1 MEIITKFSP
10 FILFYIMLGIGMSV
24 NIKNFVEILKN
35 LKVLLI
41 GLTSQII
48 ILPCIGFL
56 FAIFATN
63 DPVLKVGIILI
74 TSMPSAVSS
83 NYITK
88 LANGNIALSVS
99 LTAVS
104 AILSFITIP
113 FIFIVVSPMI
123 ISDSTVLQDLNF
135 KKVSISLLF
144 MTTVPVLIGIFVNT
158 KFSIFVE
165 KINKFFSYSS
175 LFLFLLI
182 IIGAW
187 ISEWSIVIELYKSI
201 GFLLLFLTMTIL
213 IIANILVSVFN
224 LNLQNKRT
232 IIIETLIQNGAM
244 AIIVGELTLGFG
256 VGYMSVAAVY
266 ALLQYKILFLLWA
279 TNNFFKKINNS

>member
-1 MEIITKFSP
+1 MEIITKFAP
-10 FILFYIMLGIGMSV
+10 FVLFYIMLGIGMSV
-24 NIKNFVEILKN
+24 NLKNFVNVLKN
-35 LKVLLI
+35 LKILLI

-48 ILPCIGFL
+48 ILPSIGFL
-56 FAIFATN
+56 FAIFLTN

-113 FIFIVVSPMI
+113 FIFIVVSPLI
-123 ISDSTVLQDLNF
+123 ISESNVLQDLNF
-135 KKVSISLLF
+135 LKMSIGLLF
-144 MTTVPVLIGIFVNT
+144 MTTVPVLIGIFINT
-158 KFSIFVE
+158 KFFLFVE

-182 IIGAW
+182 IIQAW
-187 ISEWSIVIELYKSI
+187 ISEWSTVIELYKSI
-201 GFLLLFLTMTIL
+201 GFLLLSLTVVIL
-213 IIANILVSVFN
+213 IIANILVNVFN
-224 LNLQNKRT
+224 LNLENKRT
-232 IIIETLIQNGAM
+232 IILETLIQNGAM

-256 VGYMSVAAVY
+256 AGYMSVAAVY
-266 ALLQYKILFLLWA
+266 ALLQYKLLCVWWA
-279 TNNFFKKINNS
+279 TKKFATNI

>member
-1 MEIITKFSP
+1 
-10 FILFYIMLGIGMSV
+10 
-24 NIKNFVEILKN
+24 
-35 LKVLLI
+35 
-41 GLTSQII
+41 
-48 ILPCIGFL
+48 
-56 FAIFATN
+56 
-63 DPVLKVGIILI
+63 
-74 TSMPSAVSS
+74 MPSAVSS

-88 LANGNIALSVS
+88 LANGNIALSIS

-123 ISDSTVLQDLNF
+123 ISDTTVLRDLIF
-135 KKVSISLLF
+135 LKVSMGLLF
-144 MTTVPVLIGIFVNT
+144 MTTVPVLIGIFINT

-175 LFLFLLI
+175 LFLFLFI

-187 ISEWSIVIELYKSI
+187 ISEWSSVIELYKSI
-201 GFLLLFLTMTIL
+201 GFLLLSLTVAIL
-213 IIANILVSVFN
+213 IIVIILVNVFN
-224 LNLQNKRT
+224 LNLQNKKT

-256 VGYMSVAAVY
+256 AGYISVAAIY
-266 ALLQYKILFLLWA
+266 ALLQYKLLCVWWA
-279 TNNFFKKINNS
+279 TKKFVTNI

>member
-1 MEIITKFSP
+1 MEIVSKLAP
-10 FILFYIMLGIGMSV
+10 FALFYIMLGIGMST
-24 NIKNFVEILKN
+24 NIKNFVEVLKN

-99 LTAVS
+99 LTAIS

-113 FIFIVVSPMI
+113 FIFIVILPVI
-123 ISDSTVLQDLNF
+123 ISDITVLQDLNF
-135 KKVSISLLF
+135 LKVSVGLLL
-144 MTTVPVLIGIFVNT
+144 MTTLPVLIGIFINT
-158 KFSIFVE
+158 KFSIFAE

-175 LFLFLLI
+175 FFLFLFI
-182 IIGAW
+182 IFGAW
-187 ISEWSIVIELYKSI
+187 ISEWSTVNELYKSI
-201 GFLLLFLTMTIL
+201 GFLLLSLAALVL
-213 IIANILVSVFN
+213 IIVNILVNVFN

-244 AIIVGELTLGFG
+244 AIIVGELTLGLG
-256 VGYMSVAAVY
+256 SGYMSVAAIY
-266 ALLQYKILFLLWA
+266 ALLQYKILLVWWA
-279 TNNFFKKINNS
+279 TKKFATNL

>member
-1 MEIITKFSP
+1 MEIVTKFAP
-10 FILFYIMLGIGMSV
+10 FILFYIMLGIGMST
-24 NIKNFVEILKN
+24 NIKNFVEVLKN

-41 GLTSQII
+41 GLISQII
-48 ILPCIGFL
+48 ILPSIGFL
-56 FAIFATN
+56 FTIFLTN
-63 DPVLKVGIILI
+63 DPVMKVGIILI

-123 ISDSTVLQDLNF
+123 ISDTTVLRDLNF
-135 KKVSISLLF
+135 LKVSIGLLF
-144 MTTVPVLIGIFVNT
+144 MTTVPVLIGIFINT

-175 LFLFLLI
+175 FFLFLFI

-187 ISEWSIVIELYKSI
+187 ISEWSTVIELYKSI
-201 GFLLLFLTMTIL
+201 GFLLLSLTVAIL
-213 IIANILVSVFN
+213 IIANILVNVFD

-244 AIIVGELTLGFG
+244 AIIVGKLTRGFG
-256 VGYMSVAAVY
+256 AGYMSVAAVY
-266 ALLQYKILFLLWA
+266 ALLQYKLLCVWWA
-279 TNNFFKKINNS
+279 TKKFTTNI

>member
-1 MEIITKFSP
+1 MLIITKIAP
-10 FILFYIMLGIGMSV
+10 FVLFYIMLGIGMST
-24 NIKNFVEILKN
+24 NIKNFVEVFKN
-35 LKVLLI
+35 LKFLLI

-63 DPVLKVGIILI
+63 DPVMKVGIILI

-88 LANGNIALSVS
+88 LVNGNIALSVS
-99 LTAVS
+99 LTAIS

-123 ISDSTVLQDLNF
+123 ISEITVLQDLKF
-135 KKVSISLLF
+135 LKMSVGLLL
-144 MTTVPVLIGIFVNT
+144 MTTVPVLIGIFINT

-175 LFLFLLI
+175 LFLFLFI
-182 IIGAW
+182 IIRAW
-187 ISEWSIVIELYKSI
+187 ISEWSTVIELYKSI
-201 GFLLLFLTMTIL
+201 GFLLLSLTVAIL
-213 IIANILVSVFN
+213 IIVNILVNVFN
-224 LNLQNKRT
+224 LNLQNRRT

-244 AIIVGELTLGFG
+244 AIIVGELSLGFG
-256 VGYMSVAAVY
+256 TGYLSVAAIY
-266 ALLQYKILFLLWA
+266 ALLQYKIFCIWWA
-279 TNNFFKKINNS
+279 TKKFVKNI

>member
-1 MEIITKFSP
+1 MEIVTKFAP
-10 FILFYIMLGIGMSV
+10 FALFYIMLGIGMST
-24 NIKNFVEILKN
+24 NIKNFFEILKN

-56 FAIFATN
+56 FAIFVTN
-63 DPVLKVGIILI
+63 DPMLKIGIILI

-99 LTAVS
+99 LTAIS

-113 FIFIVVSPMI
+113 FIFIVISPMI
-123 ISDSTVLQDLNF
+123 ISEITVLQDLKF
-135 KKVSISLLF
+135 LKMSVGLLF
-144 MTTVPVLIGIFVNT
+144 MTTVPVLIGIFINT
-158 KFSIFVE
+158 KFSIFTE

-182 IIGAW
+182 IFGAW
-187 ISEWSIVIELYKSI
+187 ISEWSVVNELYKSI
-201 GFLLLFLTMTIL
+201 GFLLLSLTLFIL
-213 IIANILVSVFN
+213 IIVNILVNVFN
-224 LNLQNKRT
+224 LN
-232 IIIETLIQNGAM
+232 
-244 AIIVGELTLGFG
+244 
-256 VGYMSVAAVY
+256 
-266 ALLQYKILFLLWA
+266 YKI
-279 TNNFFKKINNS
+279 KEQSS

>member
-10 FILFYIMLGIGMSV
+10 FVLFYIMLGIGMST
-24 NIKNFVEILKN
+24 NIKNFVEIFKN

-83 NYITK
+83 NYISK

-99 LTAVS
+99 LTAIS

-113 FIFIVVSPMI
+113 FIFIVISPMI
-123 ISDSTVLQDLNF
+123 ISENNVLQDLKF
-135 KKVSISLLF
+135 LKMSGGLLL
-144 MTTVPVLIGIFVNT
+144 MTTVPVFIGIFIRT
-158 KFSIFVE
+158 KFSIFAE
-165 KINKFFSYSS
+165 KISKFFSYSS

-187 ISEWSIVIELYKSI
+187 ISEWSSVNELYKSI
-201 GFLLLFLTMTIL
+201 GFLLLVLTLAIL
-213 IIANILVSVFN
+213 IIVNILVNVFN
-224 LNLQNKRT
+224 LNLQNKKT
-232 IIIETLIQNGAM
+232 IIIETLIQNGSM

-256 VGYMSVAAVY
+256 AGYMSVAAIY
-266 ALLQYKILFLLWA
+266 ALMQYKILLIWWG
-279 TNNFFKKINNS
+279 TKKFALNKQ

>member
-1 MEIITKFSP
+1 MEIITKFGP
-10 FILFYIMLGIGMSV
+10 FALFYIMLGIGMST
-24 NIKNFVEILKN
+24 NIKNFVEVLKN

-56 FAIFATN
+56 FAIFATS
-63 DPVLKVGIILI
+63 DPVLKIGIILI

-113 FIFIVVSPMI
+113 FIFIVVSPII
-123 ISDSTVLQDLNF
+123 ISDITVFQDLNF
-135 KKVSISLLF
+135 LKMSIGLLF
-144 MTTVPVLIGIFVNT
+144 MTTVPVFIGILINI
-158 KFSIFVE
+158 KFSIFVK
-165 KINKFFSYSS
+165 KINKFFSISS
-175 LFLFLLI
+175 FFLFLFI

-187 ISEWSIVIELYKSI
+187 ISEWSTVIELYKSI
-201 GFLLLFLTMTIL
+201 GFLLLPLTVIIL
-213 IIANILVSVFN
+213 IIANILVNVFD

-244 AIIVGELTLGFG
+244 AIIIGEFTLGLG
-256 VGYMSVAAVY
+256 AGYMSVAAVY
-266 ALLQYKILFLLWA
+266 ALLQYKLLCVWWA
-279 TNNFFKKINNS
+279 TKKFVTNI

>member
-1 MEIITKFSP
+1 MEIVTKFAP
-10 FILFYIMLGIGMSV
+10 FVLFYIMLGVGMST
-24 NIKNFVEILKN
+24 NIKNFFEILKN
-35 LKVLLI
+35 LKILLI

-63 DPVLKVGIILI
+63 DPVLKLGIILI
-74 TSMPSAVSS
+74 TAMPSAISS

-123 ISDSTVLQDLNF
+123 ISEITVLQDL
-135 KKVSISLLF
+135 KLLKVSIGLLF
-144 MTTVPVLIGIFVNT
+144 MTTVPVLIGIFINT
-158 KFSIFVE
+158 KFSKFVE

-175 LFLFLLI
+175 LFLFLLVI
-182 IIGAW
+182 MGAW
-187 ISEWSIVIELYKSI
+187 ISEWSTVIELYKSI
-201 GFLLLFLTMTIL
+201 GFLLVLLTATIL
-213 IIANILVSVFN
+213 VIVNILVNVFT
-224 LNLQNKRT
+224 LNLENKKT

-244 AIIVGELTLGFG
+244 AIIVAESLLGFG
-256 VGYMSVAAVY
+256 GGYMSVAAVY
-266 ALLQYKILFLLWA
+266 ALLQYKLLLIWWG
-279 TNNFFKKINNS
+279 TKKFALNKQ

>member
-1 MEIITKFSP
+1 MEVVTKFAP
-10 FILFYIMLGIGMSV
+10 FALFYIMLGIGMST
-24 NIKNFVEILKN
+24 NIKNFVEIFKN
-35 LKVLLI
+35 LKFLLI

-123 ISDSTVLQDLNF
+123 ISEITILQDLNF
-135 KKVSISLLF
+135 KKLSMSLLF
-144 MTTVPVLIGIFVNT
+144 MTTVPVLIGILINA
-158 KFSIFVE
+158 KFTIFVE

-175 LFLFLLI
+175 LFLFLFI
-182 IIGAW
+182 IFGAW
-187 ISEWSIVIELYKSI
+187 ISEWSSVIELYKSI
-201 GFLLLFLTMTIL
+201 GFLLLSLTVAIL
-213 IIANILVSVFN
+213 IIVNILVNVFN

-256 VGYMSVAAVY
+256 AGYMSVAAVY
-266 ALLQYKILFLLWA
+266 ALLQYKLLCVWWA
-279 TNNFFKKINNS
+279 TKKFATNI

>member
-1 MEIITKFSP
+1 MEIVTKFAP
-10 FILFYIMLGIGMSV
+10 FVLFYIMLGIGMST

-41 GLTSQII
+41 GLISQII

-113 FIFIVVSPMI
+113 FIFFVVSPMI
-123 ISDSTVLQDLNF
+123 ISEATILQDLNF
-135 KKVSISLLF
+135 LKMSVGLLL
-144 MTTVPVLIGIFVNT
+144 MTTVPVLIGIIINT
-158 KFSIFVE
+158 RFSIFAE
-165 KINKFFSYSS
+165 KISKFFSYSS
-175 LFLFLLI
+175 LFLFLLVI
-182 IIGAW
+182 FGAW
-187 ISEWSIVIELYKSI
+187 ISEWSTINQLYKSL
-201 GFLLLFLTMTIL
+201 GLLLVFLTATIL
-213 IIANILVSVFN
+213 IIVNILVNIFN

-244 AIIVGELTLGFG
+244 AIIVGELILGFG
-256 VGYMSVAAVY
+256 DGYMSVAAVY
-266 ALLQYKILFLLWA
+266 ALLQYKLLSIWWA
-279 TNNFFKKINNS
+279 TKKFATNI

>member
-1 MEIITKFSP
+1 MEIVSKFGP
-10 FILFYIMLGIGMSV
+10 FVLFYIMLGIGMST
-24 NIKNFVEILKN
+24 NIKSFVEVLKN

-88 LANGNIALSVS
+88 LVNGNIALSVS

-104 AILSFITIP
+104 AILSFVTIP
-113 FIFIVVSPMI
+113 FIFIVVSPLI
-123 ISDSTVLQDLNF
+123 ISESATLQDLKF
-135 KKVSISLLF
+135 LKMSVGLLL
-144 MTTVPVLIGIFVNT
+144 MTTVPVLIGIFINI

-165 KINKFFSYSS
+165 KISKFFSYSS
-175 LFLFLLI
+175 LFLFLI
-182 IIGAW
+182 IILGAW
-187 ISEWSIVIELYKSI
+187 ISEWSSVIELYKSI
-201 GFLLLFLTMTIL
+201 GFLLLSLTVAIL
-213 IIANILVSVFN
+213 IIVNIFVNVFN

-244 AIIVGELTLGFG
+244 AIIIGEFTLGLG
-256 VGYMSVAAVY
+256 AGYMSVAAVY
-266 ALLQYKILFLLWA
+266 ALLQYKLLCVWWA
-279 TNNFFKKINNS
+279 TKKFATNI

>member
-1 MEIITKFSP
+1 MEIVTKFAP
-10 FILFYIMLGIGMSV
+10 FVLFYIMLGVGMGT
-24 NIKNFVEILKN
+24 NIKNFFEILKN

-83 NYITK
+83 NYISK
-88 LANGNIALSVS
+88 LVNGNIALSVS
-99 LTAVS
+99 LTAIS

-113 FIFIVVSPMI
+113 FIFIVISPMI
-123 ISDSTVLQDLNF
+123 ISENNVLQDLKF
-135 KKVSISLLF
+135 LKMSGGLLL
-144 MTTVPVLIGIFVNT
+144 MTTVPVFIGIFIRT
-158 KFSIFVE
+158 KFSIFAE
-165 KINKFFSYSS
+165 KISKFFSYSS

-187 ISEWSIVIELYKSI
+187 ISEWSSVNELYKSI
-201 GFLLLFLTMTIL
+201 GFLLLVLTLAIL
-213 IIANILVSVFN
+213 IIVNILVNVFN
-224 LNLQNKRT
+224 LNLQNKKT
-232 IIIETLIQNGAM
+232 IIIETLIQNGSM

-256 VGYMSVAAVY
+256 TGYMSVAAIY
-266 ALLQYKILFLLWA
+266 ALLQYKILCVWWA
-279 TNNFFKKINNS
+279 TKKFAINM

>member
-1 MEIITKFSP
+1 MEIITKLAP
-10 FILFYIMLGIGMSV
+10 FALFYIMLGIGMST
-24 NIKNFVEILKN
+24 NIKNFGEILKN

-48 ILPCIGFL
+48 ILPCVGFL

-63 DPVLKVGIILI
+63 DPVLKIGIILI
-74 TSMPSAVSS
+74 TSMPSAVTS

-99 LTAVS
+99 LTTIS

-113 FIFIVVSPMI
+113 FIFIVILPVI
-123 ISDSTVLQDLNF
+123 ISDITVLQDLNF
-135 KKVSISLLF
+135 LKVSVGLLL
-144 MTTVPVLIGIFVNT
+144 MTTVPVLIGIFINT
-158 KFSIFVE
+158 KFSIFAE

-182 IIGAW
+182 IFGAW
-187 ISEWSIVIELYKSI
+187 ISEWSTVNELYKSI
-201 GFLLLFLTMTIL
+201 GFLLLSLTVLIL
-213 IIANILVSVFN
+213 IIVNILVNVFN
-224 LNLQNKRT
+224 LKLQNKRT

-244 AIIVGELTLGFG
+244 AIIIGELTLGFG
-256 VGYMSVAAVY
+256 AGYMSVAAIY
-266 ALLQYKILFLLWA
+266 ALLQYKLLCIWWA
-279 TNNFFKKINNS
+279 AKKFAKNI

>member
-1 MEIITKFSP
+1 MEIITKFAP
-10 FILFYIMLGIGMSV
+10 FALFYIMLGIGMST

-56 FAIFATN
+56 FASFVSN

-88 LANGNIALSVS
+88 LVNGNIALSVS

-123 ISDSTVLQDLNF
+123 ISEITILQDLNF
-135 KKVSISLLF
+135 KKLSMSLLF
-144 MTTVPVLIGIFVNT
+144 MTTVPVLIGILINA
-158 KFSIFVE
+158 KFTIFVE

-175 LFLFLLI
+175 LFLFLFI
-182 IIGAW
+182 IFGAW
-187 ISEWSIVIELYKSI
+187 ISEWSSVIELYKSI
-201 GFLLLFLTMTIL
+201 GFLLLSLTVAIL
-213 IIANILVSVFN
+213 IIVNIFVNVFN

-256 VGYMSVAAVY
+256 SGYMSVAAIY
-266 ALLQYKILFLLWA
+266 ALLQYKLLCVWWG
-279 TNNFFKKINNS
+279 TKKFVINI

>member
-1 MEIITKFSP
+1 MEIISKFAP
-10 FILFYIMLGIGMSV
+10 FALFYIMLGIGMST

-56 FAIFATN
+56 FASFVSN

-88 LANGNIALSVS
+88 LVNGNIALSVS

-123 ISDSTVLQDLNF
+123 ISDNTALQDLNF
-135 KKVSISLLF
+135 LKVSIGLIFISTL
-144 MTTVPVLIGIFVNT
+144 PVFIGMFVNT

-175 LFLFLLI
+175 IFLFLFI
-182 IIGAW
+182 IIAAW
-187 ISEWSIVIELYKSI
+187 ISEWSTVIELYKSI
-201 GFLLLFLTMTIL
+201 GFLLLSLTVVIL
-213 IIANILVSVFN
+213 IIANILVNVFD

-232 IIIETLIQNGAM
+232 IILETLIQNGAM

-256 VGYMSVAAVY
+256 SGYMSVAAVY
-266 ALLQYKILFLLWA
+266 ALLQYKILLLLSVFQF
-279 TNNFFKKINNS
+279 NYKKYL

>member
-1 MEIITKFSP
+1 MEIITKLAP
-10 FILFYIMLGIGMSV
+10 FALFYIMLGIGMST
-24 NIKNFVEILKN
+24 NIKNFGEILKN

-48 ILPCIGFL
+48 ILPCVGFL

-63 DPVLKVGIILI
+63 DPVLKIGIILI

-99 LTAVS
+99 LTAIS

-113 FIFIVVSPMI
+113 FIFIVILPVI
-123 ISDSTVLQDLNF
+123 ISEITVLQELRF
-135 KKVSISLLF
+135 LKMSVGLLL
-144 MTTVPVLIGIFVNT
+144 MTTVPVLIGIFIDT
-158 KFSIFVE
+158 KFSIFAE
-165 KINKFFSYSS
+165 KISKFFSYSS
-175 LFLFLLI
+175 LFLFLLVI
-182 IIGAW
+182 FGAW
-187 ISEWSIVIELYKSI
+187 ISEWSTINELYKSI
-201 GFLLLFLTMTIL
+201 GFLLLCLTVTIL
-213 IIANILVSVFN
+213 IIANILVNVLN

-232 IIIETLIQNGAM
+232 IVIETLIQNGAM

-256 VGYMSVAAVY
+256 TGYMSVAAIY
-266 ALLQYKILFLLWA
+266 ALIQYKLLCVWWA
-279 TNNFFKKINNS
+279 SKKFVTNI

>member
-1 MEIITKFSP
+1 MEIVTKFAP
-10 FILFYIMLGIGMSV
+10 FVLFYIMLGVGMST

-41 GLTSQII
+41 GLISQII

-83 NYITK
+83 NYISK

-99 LTAVS
+99 LTAIS

-113 FIFIVVSPMI
+113 FIFIVISPMI
-123 ISDSTVLQDLNF
+123 ISENTVLQDLKF
-135 KKVSISLLF
+135 LKMSGGLLL
-144 MTTVPVLIGIFVNT
+144 MTTVPVFIGIFIST
-158 KFSIFVE
+158 KFSIFAE
-165 KINKFFSYSS
+165 KISKFFSYSS
-175 LFLFLLI
+175 LFLFLLVI
-182 IIGAW
+182 FAAW
-187 ISEWSIVIELYKSI
+187 ISEWSTINQLYKSL
-201 GFLLLFLTMTIL
+201 GLLLVFLTATIL
-213 IIANILVSVFN
+213 IIVNILVNIFN

-232 IIIETLIQNGAM
+232 IIIEALIQNGAM

-256 VGYMSVAAVY
+256 AGYMSVAAVY
-266 ALLQYKILFLLWA
+266 ALMQYKILLIWWG
-279 TNNFFKKINNS
+279 TKKFALNKQ

>member
-1 MEIITKFSP
+1 MEIITKFAP
-10 FILFYIMLGIGMSV
+10 FALFYIMLGIGMRT
-24 NIKNFVEILKN
+24 NIKNFVEIFKN

-41 GLTSQII
+41 GLISQII

-63 DPVLKVGIILI
+63 NPVLKVGIILI

-104 AILSFITIP
+104 TILSFITIP
-113 FIFIVVSPMI
+113 FIFIVISPMI
-123 ISDSTVLQDLNF
+123 ISEGTILQDLNF
-135 KKVSISLLF
+135 LKVSLGLLL
-144 MTTVPVLIGIFVNT
+144 MTTVPVFIGIFINT
-158 KFSIFVE
+158 KFSIFVK
-165 KINKFFSYSS
+165 KISKFFSYSS

-182 IIGAW
+182 IFGAW
-187 ISEWSIVIELYKSI
+187 ISEWSTLNELYKSL
-201 GFLLLFLTMTIL
+201 GFLLLSLTVSIL
-213 IIANILVSVFN
+213 ITVNILVNLFN

-232 IIIETLIQNGAM
+232 IILETLIQNGAM
-244 AIIVGELTLGFG
+244 AILVGELTLGFG
-256 VGYMSVAAVY
+256 DGYMSVAAIY
-266 ALLQYKILFLLWA
+266 ALLQYKLLLAWWA
-279 TNNFFKKINNS
+279 RNKFAVSI

>member
-1 MEIITKFSP
+1 MEIIPKFAP
-10 FILFYIMLGIGMSV
+10 FVLFYIMLGIGMST
-24 NIKNFVEILKN
+24 NIKSFVEVFKN

-41 GLTSQII
+41 GLISQII

-63 DPVLKVGIILI
+63 DPVFKVGIILI

-123 ISDSTVLQDLNF
+123 ISEITVMQDLKF
-135 KKVSISLLF
+135 LKMSVGLLL
-144 MTTVPVLIGIFVNT
+144 MTTVPVLIGIFINT
-158 KFSIFVE
+158 KFPIFVE
-165 KINKFFSYSS
+165 KIKSFFSYSS

-187 ISEWSIVIELYKSI
+187 IAEWLTVIELYKSI
-201 GFLLLFLTMTIL
+201 GFLLGFLTAVIL
-213 IIANILVSVFN
+213 IIANILVNVFN

-232 IIIETLIQNGAM
+232 IILETLIQNGAM

-256 VGYMSVAAVY
+256 SGYMSIAAIY
-266 ALLQYKILFLLWA
+266 ALLQYKILCAWWL
-279 TNNFFKKINNS
+279 TKKFASST

>member
-1 MEIITKFSP
+1 MEIITKFAP
-10 FILFYIMLGIGMSV
+10 LALFYIMLGIGMST
-24 NIKNFVEILKN
+24 NIKNFVEVLKN
-35 LKVLLI
+35 LKVLII
-41 GLTSQII
+41 GLTSQVI

-99 LTAVS
+99 LTAIS

-123 ISDSTVLQDLNF
+123 LSESAVLQDLSF
-135 KKVSISLLF
+135 LKMSVALLL
-144 MTTVPVLIGIFVNT
+144 MTTVPVLIGIFINT
-158 KFSIFVE
+158 KFSIFTK

-182 IIGAW
+182 IFGAW
-187 ISEWSIVIELYKSI
+187 ISEWSTVNELYKSI
-201 GFLLLFLTMTIL
+201 GFLLLSLTVLIL
-213 IIANILVSVFN
+213 IIVNILVNVFN

-256 VGYMSVAAVY
+256 AGYISVAAIY
-266 ALLQYKILFLLWA
+266 ALLQYKILCIWWA
-279 TNNFFKKINNS
+279 TKKFATNT

>member
-1 MEIITKFSP
+1 MEIITKFAP
-10 FILFYIMLGIGMSV
+10 FALFYIMLGIGMST

-99 LTAVS
+99 LTAIS

-123 ISDSTVLQDLNF
+123 ISDATVLQDLNF
-135 KKVSISLLF
+135 LKVGIRLLF
-144 MTTVPVLIGIFVNT
+144 MTTVPVLIGIFINT
-158 KFSIFVE
+158 KFSIFTE

-175 LFLFLLI
+175 FFLFLLI

>member
-1 MEIITKFSP
+1 MEIVTKFAP
-10 FILFYIMLGIGMSV
+10 FVLFYIMLGIGMST

-41 GLTSQII
+41 GLISQII

-56 FAIFATN
+56 FAIFVTN
-63 DPVLKVGIILI
+63 DPALKVGIILI

-123 ISDSTVLQDLNF
+123 ISEATILQDLNF
-135 KKVSISLLF
+135 LKMSVGLLL
-144 MTTVPVLIGIFVNT
+144 MTTVPVLIGIIINT
-158 KFSIFVE
+158 RFSIFAE
-165 KINKFFSYSS
+165 KISKFFSYSS
-175 LFLFLLI
+175 LFLFLLVI
-182 IIGAW
+182 FGAW
-187 ISEWSIVIELYKSI
+187 ISEWSTINQLYKSL
-201 GFLLLFLTMTIL
+201 GLLLVFLTATIL
-213 IIANILVSVFN
+213 IIVNILVNIFN

-244 AIIVGELTLGFG
+244 AVIVGELILGFG
-256 VGYMSVAAVY
+256 GGYMSVAAVY
-266 ALLQYKILFLLWA
+266 ALLQYKLLSIWWA
-279 TNNFFKKINNS
+279 TKKFATNI

>member
-1 MEIITKFSP
+1 MEIVLKFAP
-10 FILFYIMLGIGMSV
+10 AGLFYIMLGIGMST
-24 NIKNFVEILKN
+24 NIKDFVDILKN

-104 AILSFITIP
+104 AILSFLTIP

-123 ISDSTVLQDLNF
+123 IGEINVLQDLNF
-135 KKVSISLLF
+135 LKMSVGLLL
-144 MTTVPVLIGIFVNT
+144 MTTVPVLVGMFINS
-158 KFSIFVE
+158 KFSIFAE
-165 KINKFFSYSS
+165 KISKFFSYSS
-175 LFLFLLI
+175 FFLFLLVI
-182 IIGAW
+182 FGAW
-187 ISEWSIVIELYKSI
+187 ISEWSTVYKLYKSI
-201 GFLLLFLTMTIL
+201 GFLLASFTVTIL
-213 IIANILVSVFN
+213 IIVNILVNIFN
-224 LNLQNKRT
+224 LNLQNRRT

-256 VGYMSVAAVY
+256 GGYMSVAVIY
-266 ALLQYKILFLLWA
+266 ALLQYKILCIWWG
-279 TNNFFKKINNS
+279 TKKFVKSI

>member
-1 MEIITKFSP
+1 MEIVTKFAP
-10 FILFYIMLGIGMSV
+10 FVLFYIMLGIGMSV
-24 NIKNFVEILKN
+24 NKKNFVDVFKN
-35 LKVLLI
+35 LNVLLI

-48 ILPCIGFL
+48 ILPFIGFL
-56 FAIFATN
+56 FAIFLTN

-113 FIFIVVSPMI
+113 FIFIVVSPLI
-123 ISDSTVLQDLNF
+123 ISEGNALQDLKF
-135 KKVSISLLF
+135 LKMSIHLLF
-144 MTTVPVLIGIFVNT
+144 MTTIPVLIGIFINT
-158 KFSIFVE
+158 NFFIFVK
-165 KINKFFSYSS
+165 KINNFFSYSS

-182 IIGAW
+182 IIQAW
-187 ISEWSIVIELYKSI
+187 ISEWSTVIELYKSI
-201 GFLLLFLTMTIL
+201 GFLLLSLTVVIL
-213 IIANILVSVFN
+213 IIANIFVNVFN
-224 LNLQNKRT
+224 LNLENKRT
-232 IIIETLIQNGAM
+232 IILETLIQNGAM

-256 VGYMSVAAVY
+256 AGYMSVAAVY
-266 ALLQYKILFLLWA
+266 ALLQYKLLCVWWV
-279 TNNFFKKINNS
+279 TKKFVINI

>member
-1 MEIITKFSP
+1 MEIITKFAP
-10 FILFYIMLGIGMSV
+10 FALFYIMLGIGMST
-24 NIKNFVEILKN
+24 NIKSLVEAFKN

-56 FAIFATN
+56 FAVFATN
-63 DPVLKVGIILI
+63 DPVLKLGIILI

-113 FIFIVVSPMI
+113 FIFIVVSPLI
-123 ISDSTVLQDLNF
+123 ISESNVLQDLNF
-135 KKVSISLLF
+135 LKMSIGLLF
-144 MTTVPVLIGIFVNT
+144 MTTVPVLIGIFINT
-158 KFSIFVE
+158 KFFLFVE

-182 IIGAW
+182 IIQAW
-187 ISEWSIVIELYKSI
+187 ISEWSTVIELYKSI
-201 GFLLLFLTMTIL
+201 GFLLLSLTVVIL
-213 IIANILVSVFN
+213 IIANILVNVFN
-224 LNLQNKRT
+224 LNLENKRT
-232 IIIETLIQNGAM
+232 IILETLIQNGAM
-244 AIIVGELTLGFG
+244 AIIVGELILGFG
-256 VGYMSVAAVY
+256 GGYMSVAAVY
-266 ALLQYKILFLLWA
+266 ALLQYKLLSIWWA
-279 TNNFFKKINNS
+279 TKKFATNI

>member
-1 MEIITKFSP
+1 MEIVTKFAP
-10 FILFYIMLGIGMSV
+10 FVLFYIMLGVGMGT
-24 NIKNFVEILKN
+24 NIKNFFEILKN

-83 NYITK
+83 NYISK

-99 LTAVS
+99 LTAIS

-113 FIFIVVSPMI
+113 FIFIVISPLIVSEV
-123 ISDSTVLQDLNF
+123 TVLQDLKF
-135 KKVSISLLF
+135 LKLSVGLLL
-144 MTTVPVLIGIFVNT
+144 MTTVPVLIGIFINT
-158 KFSIFVE
+158 KFSIFTE

-187 ISEWSIVIELYKSI
+187 ISEWSSVNELYKSI
-201 GFLLLFLTMTIL
+201 GFLLLVLTLAIL
-213 IIANILVSVFN
+213 IIVNILVNIFN
-224 LNLQNKRT
+224 LKMQNKRT

-256 VGYMSVAAVY
+256 SGYMSVAAIY
-266 ALLQYKILFLLWA
+266 ALLQYKLLCVWWA
-279 TNNFFKKINNS
+279 TKKFAINM

>member
-1 MEIITKFSP
+1 MEIVTKLSP
-10 FILFYIMLGIGMSV
+10 FILFYIMLGIGMST
-24 NIKNFVEILKN
+24 NIKNFVELLKN
-35 LKVLLI
+35 LKVLLV
-41 GLTSQII
+41 GLTSQMI

-104 AILSFITIP
+104 TILSFITIP

-123 ISDSTVLQDLNF
+123 ISDATVLQDLNF
-135 KKVSISLLF
+135 LKVGIRILF
-144 MTTVPVLIGIFVNT
+144 MTTVPVLIGIFINT
-158 KFSIFVE
+158 KFSIFAE

-182 IIGAW
+182 IFGAW
-187 ISEWSIVIELYKSI
+187 ISEWSTLNELYKSI
-201 GFLLLFLTMTIL
+201 GFLLLCLTVTIL
-213 IIANILVSVFN
+213 IITNVLVNVFN
-224 LNLQNKRT
+224 LNLQNKKT
-232 IIIETLIQNGAM
+232 IVIETLIQNGAM

-256 VGYMSVAAVY
+256 AGYMSVAAVY
-266 ALLQYKILFLLWA
+266 ALLQYKLLCVWWA
-279 TNNFFKKINNS
+279 KKKFVTSM